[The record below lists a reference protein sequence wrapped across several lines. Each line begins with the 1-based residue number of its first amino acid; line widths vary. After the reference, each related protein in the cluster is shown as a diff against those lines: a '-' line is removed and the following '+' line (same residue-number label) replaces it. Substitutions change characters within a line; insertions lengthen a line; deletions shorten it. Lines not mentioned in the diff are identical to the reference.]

1 MLMRANKWAKYFI
14 SISLFSIIF
23 LMILNY
29 TIDPFN
35 IFHVKLLKHQ
45 FQQNERFMKIEFLE
59 KNHDNFN
66 GYMFGSS
73 RIGTTNPKSIE
84 KYLPGSNV
92 YNFTLASANFHDYAE
107 HLRYFI
113 KSEYPIQTLYLQL
126 DINNMFVYGQ
136 DKTDFLRKTHPYLLD
151 KSLVEYYFSYLTGIF
166 PVNIVGKLNINSTN
180 NTNNDKKEYF
190 IDTGVWGRPDREK
203 RISNNCDKYVKN
215 EPSFHKAVIKRE
227 IGYTKSSEN
236 IKALKSIKEMAEN
249 NNINLHVF
257 TTPPNHKLMDSFKI
271 KDYLEYLRDI
281 ASVVN
286 FYDFS
291 GYNSIT
297 LNNCNYYES
306 KHYRPHIGDMIA
318 ARVFS
323 DRSKVVPADFG
334 VFVTKK
340 NIDKHLKRLNRE
352 IEEYDLI
359 KARSL

>member
-1 MLMRANKWAKYFI
+1 MLIRANKWIKYFI
-14 SISLFSIIF
+14 SMSLLSIGF

-45 FQQNERFMKIEFLE
+45 YQQNERFLKIEFLE
-59 KNHDNFN
+59 KKHDNFN

-84 KYLPGSNV
+84 KYLPGSSV
-92 YNFTLASANFHDYAE
+92 YNFSIASANFHDYVE
-107 HLRYFI
+107 YLRYFI
-113 KSEYPIQTLYLQL
+113 ESGYPIQTLYLQL
-126 DINNMFVYGQ
+126 DILNMSKYGH
-136 DKTDFLRKTHPYLLD
+136 DKSDFLRRAHPYVSD
-151 KSLVEYYFSYLTGIF
+151 ESVFAYYFSYLTGVF
-166 PVNIVGKLNINSTN
+166 PVNIKGKLRLNKKNIGS
-180 NTNNDKKEYF
+180 DKKEYF
-190 IDTGVWGRPDREK
+190 LNTGVWARPDREK
-203 RISNNCDKYVKN
+203 RISNNCDEYVKHV
-215 EPSFHKAVIKRE
+215 PSFRNTVIKRE
-227 IGYTKSSEN
+227 LGYTKSSEN
-236 IKALKSIKEMAEN
+236 LKALKRIKEIAEN
-249 NNINLHVF
+249 NNIKLYVF
-257 TTPPNHKLMDSFKI
+257 TTPPNHRIMDIFKI
-271 KDYLEYLRDI
+271 KDYLNYLRDI
-281 ASVVN
+281 SSVVN

-297 LNNCNYYES
+297 KNNCNFYES

-318 ARVFS
+318 ARIFS
-323 DRSKVVPADFG
+323 DKSKFVPSDFG